1 MYPYFSRERI
11 QSDLKELGGGI
22 RKSMGQNFLI
32 DPNTIERLVGPIRE
46 ALQHCE
52 SPSVIEIGPGLGAL
66 THRLVELAPVTALEL
81 DPMLAT
87 LLRRQFEG
95 HPGFSLIE
103 GDARR
108 TLDGRTAPVLCGNLP
123 YYITTELILK
133 SLMLQGIKQLFFLVQ
148 TEFAKRA
155 CAKTAE
161 SSFTVYLRNF
171 GEVRLLERV
180 PASCFYP
187 VPSVESSF
195 FTVIRYEE
203 RSPAHILEKVL
214 RMSYRAKR
222 KKIRNSWKNGEPLL
236 PVEQLEEAARLVGID
251 TERRPEEIDID
262 AYHRL
267 ACQVEQIGSLLPG
280 LIEKEKGQKGTD
292 HRHRQSPQ

>member
-1 MYPYFSRERI
+1 MYPYYSRERI
-11 QSDLKELGGGI
+11 QSDLRELGGAI

-32 DPNTIERLVGPIRE
+32 DPNTIDRLVRPVHE
-46 ALQHCE
+46 ALQTCSE
-52 SPSVIEIGPGLGAL
+52 PSVIEIGPGLGAL
-66 THRLVELAPVTALEL
+66 THRLIEHAPVTALEL

-95 HPGFSLIE
+95 QANFTLIE

-108 TLDGRTAPVLCGNLP
+108 TLAGLTAPVLCGNLP
-123 YYITTELILK
+123 YYITTELILE
-133 SLMLQGIKQLFFLVQ
+133 SLGVPGVQHLFFLVQ

-171 GEVRLLERV
+171 GEVKLLERV

-195 FTVIRYEE
+195 FTVQLCKE
-203 RSPAHILEKVL
+203 RAPAAILEKLL
-214 RMSYRAKR
+214 RMSYRSKR
-222 KKIRNSWKNGEPLL
+222 KKIRNSWRVGEALL
-236 PVEQLEEAARLVGID
+236 PVETVEELAPSAGID
-251 TERRPEEIDID
+251 AEKRPEEIAIE
-262 AYHRL
+262 AYHTLARL
-267 ACQVEQIGSLLPG
+267 IAANVVADPE
-280 LIEKEKGQKGTD
+280 
-292 HRHRQSPQ
+292 RHA